1 MTIGSDSDTTP
12 IRRAFVPAESVRRGD
27 EAAGTAFSARH
38 FAVRR
43 AGFLLREYARQQD
56 PAADFSSETA
66 AVSMGGF
73 GDGTGDQ
80 SGVMSSAGAASQ
92 EEIDQLVAAAE
103 RRGRDLAQAEFVVSL
118 DQALAVLESIGR
130 VVAETHADL
139 ERRLVVPLA
148 QASFRIG
155 NELARQ
161 TLSDAAGL
169 SRYLDAVVAA
179 VDLPVG
185 DAVLEVRLNPQDF
198 ELLGR
203 SRVTSPSLRLIA
215 DPLVPRAGAIASS
228 ADKVVDDRFEN
239 RLRATQEAVL
249 AVAADLLREVP
260 P

>member
-1 MTIGSDSDTTP
+1 MTTGSDNIAQPENSAFVLTDSL
-12 IRRAFVPAESVRRGD
+12 RRADDPAVK
-27 EAAGTAFSARH
+27 AFAARH

-56 PAADFSSETA
+56 PVVDPAS
-66 AVSMGGF
+66 
-73 GDGTGDQ
+73 GTGLAPAGGSDGE
-80 SGVMSSAGAASQ
+80 SADEAGAALDALRPSA
-92 EEIDQLVAAAE
+92 EEIDRLVAEAE
-103 RRGRDLAQAEFVVSL
+103 RRGREVAQAEFASSL
-118 DQALAVLESIGR
+118 DQAMAALESIGR
-130 VVAETHADL
+130 VAAENHADL

-148 QASFRIG
+148 QASLRIG

-161 TLSDAAGL
+161 TLSDGPGL
-169 SRYLDAVVAA
+169 KRYLDAVIGA

-185 DAVLEVRLNPQDF
+185 DAVLQVRMNPHDL

-203 SRVTSPSLRLIA
+203 SPIDSPSLRLIA

-239 RLRATQEAVL
+239 RFRATQEAVL
-249 AVAADLLREVP
+249 AAAADLLRETP

>member
-1 MTIGSDSDTTP
+1 
-12 IRRAFVPAESVRRGD
+12 
-27 EAAGTAFSARH
+27 
-38 FAVRR
+38 
-43 AGFLLREYARQQD
+43 
-56 PAADFSSETA
+56 
-66 AVSMGGF
+66 
-73 GDGTGDQ
+73 
-80 SGVMSSAGAASQ
+80 MSSMGAASQ

-185 DAVLEVRLNPQDF
+185 DAVLEVRLPQDF

>member
-1 MTIGSDSDTTP
+1 MTRPLRLAFMGTP
-12 IRRAFVPAESVRRGD
+12 DFSVPTLAALI
-27 EAAGTAFSARH
+27 AAGH
-38 FAVRR
+38 
-43 AGFLLREYARQQD
+43 EM
-56 PAADFSSETA
+56 A
-66 AVSMGGF
+66 AVYC
-73 GDGTGDQ
+73 Q
-80 SGVMSSAGAASQ
+80 PPRPAGRGM
-92 EEIDQLVAAAE
+92 AE
-103 RRGRDLAQAEFVVSL
+103 RPSPVQAFAEAQGIPVRHPISLKGAEAQAEFAASL
-118 DQALAVLESIGR
+118 DQAMAALESIGR

-161 TLSDAAGL
+161 TLSDAPGL

-185 DAVLEVRLNPQDF
+185 DAVLEVRMNPQDL

-239 RLRATQEAVL
+239 RIRATQEAVL
-249 AVAADLLREVP
+249 AAAADLLRETP

>member
-1 MTIGSDSDTTP
+1 MTIESDSTIKP
-12 IRRAFVPAESVRRGD
+12 VRRAFVPAESVRQGD
-27 EAAGTAFSARH
+27 DSAGTAFSARH

-56 PAADFSSETA
+56 PAGDLSSGAATA
-66 AVSMGGF
+66 SMGGSV
-73 GDGTGDQ
+73 DGTVDQ
-80 SGVMSSAGAASQ
+80 SRMMSSVGSPSQ
-92 EEIDQLVAAAE
+92 EAIDQLVLEAE
-103 RRGRDLAQAEFVVSL
+103 QRGRDLAQAEFVLSL

-130 VVAETHADL
+130 VVAEAHADL

-169 SRYLDAVVAA
+169 SRYLDAVVEA

>member
-1 MTIGSDSDTTP
+1 VTTESDTVAKP
-12 IRRAFVPAESVRRGD
+12 ARGAFVPTDSVRRAD
-27 EAAGTAFSARH
+27 DSAVTAFAARH

-43 AGFLLREYARQQD
+43 AGFLLREYARQQE
-56 PAADFSSETA
+56 PEAELSSVTA
-66 AVSMGGF
+66 VASTDSF
-73 GDGTGDQ
+73 GEEFVGEIGDNLGT
-80 SGVMSSAGAASQ
+80 ARPSQ
-92 EEIDQLVAAAE
+92 EEIDQWVAEAE
-103 RRGRDLAQAEFVVSL
+103 RRGRDMAQAEFAASL
-118 DQALAVLESIGR
+118 DQAMAALESIGR

-161 TLSDAAGL
+161 TLSDAPGL

-179 VDLPVG
+179 VDLPV
-185 DAVLEVRLNPQDF
+185 V
-198 ELLGR
+198 LGR

-239 RLRATQEAVL
+239 RFRATQEAVL
-249 AVAADLLREVP
+249 AAAADLLREVP

>member
-1 MTIGSDSDTTP
+1 
-12 IRRAFVPAESVRRGD
+12 
-27 EAAGTAFSARH
+27 
-38 FAVRR
+38 
-43 AGFLLREYARQQD
+43 
-56 PAADFSSETA
+56 
-66 AVSMGGF
+66 MGGSV
-73 GDGTGDQ
+73 DGTVDQ
-80 SGVMSSAGAASQ
+80 SSVGSPSQ
-92 EEIDQLVAAAE
+92 EAIDQLVLEAE
-103 RRGRDLAQAEFVVSL
+103 QRGRDLAQAEFVLSL

-130 VVAETHADL
+130 VVAEAHADL

-161 TLSDAAGL
+161 TLSDPAGL
-169 SRYLDAVVAA
+169 SRYLDAVVEA

>member
-1 MTIGSDSDTTP
+1 VTTGSDTVTKPARGAFVPTDS
-12 IRRAFVPAESVRRGD
+12 IRRADDSTV
-27 EAAGTAFSARH
+27 TAFAARH

-43 AGFLLREYARQQD
+43 AGFLLREYARQQE
-56 PAADFSSETA
+56 PEAEQSSGTA
-66 AVSMGGF
+66 VASTDSF
-73 GDGTGDQ
+73 GEEFAGEIGDNLGT
-80 SGVMSSAGAASQ
+80 ARPSQ
-92 EEIDQLVAAAE
+92 EEIDQWVAEAE
-103 RRGRDLAQAEFVVSL
+103 RRGRDMAQAEFAASL
-118 DQALAVLESIGR
+118 DQAMAALESIGR

-161 TLSDAAGL
+161 TLSDAPGL
-169 SRYLDAVVAA
+169 GRYLDAVVAA

-185 DAVLEVRLNPQDF
+185 DAVLEVRMNPQDL

-239 RLRATQEAVL
+239 RIRATQEAVL
-249 AVAADLLREVP
+249 AAAADLLREVP

>member
-1 MTIGSDSDTTP
+1 VTIESDSTIKP
-12 IRRAFVPAESVRRGD
+12 VRRAFVPAESVRQGD
-27 EAAGTAFSARH
+27 DSAGTAFSARH

-56 PAADFSSETA
+56 PAGDLSSGAATA
-66 AVSMGGF
+66 SMGGSV
-73 GDGTGDQ
+73 DGTVDQ
-80 SGVMSSAGAASQ
+80 SSVGSPSQ
-92 EEIDQLVAAAE
+92 EAIDQLVLEAE
-103 RRGRDLAQAEFVVSL
+103 QRGRDLAQAEFVLSL

-130 VVAETHADL
+130 VVAEAHADL

-161 TLSDAAGL
+161 TLSDPAGL
-169 SRYLDAVVAA
+169 SRYLDAVVEA

-185 DAVLEVRLNPQDF
+185 DAVLEVRMNPQDL

-239 RLRATQEAVL
+239 RIRATQEAVL
-249 AVAADLLREVP
+249 AAAADLLREVP